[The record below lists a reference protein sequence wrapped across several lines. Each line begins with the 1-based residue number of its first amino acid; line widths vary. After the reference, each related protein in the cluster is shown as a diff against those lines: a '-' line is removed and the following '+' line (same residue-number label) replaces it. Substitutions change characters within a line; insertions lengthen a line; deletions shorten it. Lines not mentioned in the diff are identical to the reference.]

1 MSTQGIILS
10 QDQQQILRRVL
21 DWGRDDGQLADVKC
35 EVASIG
41 ATTATIEDWLAVAHG
56 CDVWAAIV
64 ARFRADARA
73 AQDVGSMIRKR
84 CERDVVELPE
94 ELKPEPTKK
103 RVQASLFD

>member
-10 QDQQQILRRVL
+10 RDQQQILRRVL
-21 DWGRDDGQLADVKC
+21 AWGIEDGQLAGVRC
-35 EVASIG
+35 EVASVG
-41 ATTATIEDWLAVAHG
+41 ATTATIDDWLAIAHG

-64 ARFRADARA
+64 SRFRADSRA

-84 CERDVVELPE
+84 CVRDVVELPE